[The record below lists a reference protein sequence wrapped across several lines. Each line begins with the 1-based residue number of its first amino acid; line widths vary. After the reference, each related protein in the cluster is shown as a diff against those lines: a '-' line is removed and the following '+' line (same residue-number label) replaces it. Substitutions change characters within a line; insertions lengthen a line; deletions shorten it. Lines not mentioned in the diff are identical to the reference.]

1 MKRKPVIFSL
11 VREQS
16 YFMTIVIAILTFLAV
31 VALGLTIAIAG
42 GAIKWNQQWQN
53 RATIQTTNAPETIDK
68 ILAENRTHI
77 KSIQKLSDSEIN
89 NLMRP
94 WISDKKTLQKY
105 LPNMWDVE
113 FTSDKSMDAVSKQ
126 IGNKARVM
134 PHADALKN
142 PMSTGWKIAIIS
154 VVILM
159 IVLCAIGACV
169 IYTAKNI
176 ATIHKREI
184 EILNQIGATDSF
196 VARQMQIIIAKI
208 TLRACAIGFAGAI
221 PLILIILSVARSART
236 GLMTMIHIGNIGWV
250 MLFLMPIAII
260 LLSIIITNRTTLKI
274 LANEETL

>member
-16 YFMTIVIAILTFLAV
+16 SFMTIVIAILTFLAV
-31 VALGLTIAIAG
+31 VTLGLTIAIAG

-53 RATIQTTNAPETIDK
+53 CATIQTSTNPENIDK
-68 ILAENRTHI
+68 ILAENSANI
-77 KSIQKLSDSEIN
+77 KSIKKLSDSEIN

-126 IGNKARVM
+126 IGTNARVM
-134 PHADALKN
+134 PHTDALKN

-221 PLILIILSVARSART
+221 PLILIILSVAHSART
-236 GLMTMIHIGNIGWV
+236 GLMTMISIGTIGWV
-250 MLFLMPIAII
+250 MLLLMPIAII

-274 LANEETL
+274 LANETL